1 MLYQPAGPAWR
12 DSQLSK
18 RLRSHA
24 LMATDR
30 REFRADVSQSS
41 EDRREPS
48 EDTGRGSDHCYN
60 LRVHAQV
67 AEDVASSMLRALG
80 DPVRFRLLRELPAEV
95 AAEIPVGE
103 LARRLEVSDTVVS
116 QHLRVLSAMGLVGH
130 HRSGRAAYYYVKPE
144 ALLAVR
150 QMLANELPGM
160 FGLEGRLSRLSARN
174 QLIGKVVEVRRGEVS
189 TEICIDIGGQVV
201 SAVITTASAERMD
214 LAMGDVA
221 AAVFKAHDVIVQK

>member
-1 MLYQPAGPAWR
+1 VG
-12 DSQLSK
+12 
-18 RLRSHA
+18 
-24 LMATDR
+24 
-30 REFRADVSQSS
+30 VSRSS
-41 EDRREPS
+41 EDRSEAS
-48 EDTGRGSDHCYN
+48 EDTGRGRDHCYN
-60 LRVHAQV
+60 LHVHAQV

-80 DPVRFRLLRELPAEV
+80 DPVRFRLLRELPGEV

-130 HRSGRAAYYYVKPE
+130 RRSGRAAYYYVKPE

-150 QMLANELPGM
+150 QMLANQLPGM

-201 SAVITTASAERMD
+201 SAVITTASADRMD